1 MGPQL
6 YVAKSF
12 VRVEVNIEVEDDMV
26 LGIAVYRK
34 GDCDYCRK
42 GDCLTKI

>member
-12 VRVEVNIEVEDDMV
+12 VRVVVNIEVELDIV
-26 LGIAVYRK
+26 LGLIVYRK

-42 GDCLTKI
+42 DDYSTRI

>member
-26 LGIAVYRK
+26 LGISVYRK